1 MTSFCSRFCDAQDH
15 SIYFDTLRECY
26 EAFVIYHFFTFI
38 IVYLEQARPAAV
50 RCSGVALTCAAA
62 AAQHG
67 SVESLLARK
76 EQQPHLFPLSLML
89 KPWRMGPEFQR
100 KCKAG
105 VLNYVIIRPVTAA
118 VAFVSEAR
126 GMYGEGELFN
136 ATKTYTYVVAVNS
149 FSQSHAIYC
158 LILLF
163 QATRAELEPIKPVAK
178 FVCVKAVIFFS
189 FWQSIAIVVMVHMHV
204 LSSRTLS
211 IKDYDIKDV
220 SSGLQEF
227 IICVE
232 MFVAALAHQFAFPVS
247 DFGDAV
253 PAEGSKLSSV
263 LDVLDMSDVFLD
275 VRDRAESVGG
285 RMVGRLKD
293 ATGSVIGPPRAKLK
307 LDHDGGDLD
316 DGDDSAAVRLL
327 PVGSERSTG
336 GGAGGEGGV
345 VADRGNMPFLAA
357 GSHQQRRTGL
367 NIDVA
372 IAEAQHAGPAG
383 LASPRAAAAAPAAAA
398 STVSIGGRVI
408 ALQDLLPSVR
418 SPRSPRGSTRSV
430 PERISALAQT
440 CALQP

>member
-1 MTSFCSRFCDAQDH
+1 M
-15 SIYFDTLRECY
+15 
-26 EAFVIYHFFTFI
+26 
-38 IVYLEQARPAAV
+38 
-50 RCSGVALTCAAA
+50 
-62 AAQHG
+62 
-67 SVESLLARK
+67 ESLLARK

-316 DGDDSAAVRLL
+316 GGDDSAAVRLL
-327 PVGSERSTG
+327 PVGSERSTGAG

-367 NIDVA
+367 SIEVA
-372 IAEAQHAGPAG
+372 IAEAQQVGPAG

-430 PERISALAQT
+430 PERISALVQT

>member
-1 MTSFCSRFCDAQDH
+1 MAD
-15 SIYFDTLRECY
+15 
-26 EAFVIYHFFTFI
+26 
-38 IVYLEQARPAAV
+38 
-50 RCSGVALTCAAA
+50 AAA
-62 AAQHG
+62 ALRAQHG
-67 SVESLLARK
+67 SAETLLARK

-89 KPWRMGPEFQR
+89 KPWRMGPEFLR

-105 VLNYVIIRPVTAA
+105 VLNYVIIRPFTAA

-126 GMYGEGELFN
+126 GVYGEGELFN

-149 FSQSHAIYC
+149 WSQTHAIYC

-247 DFGDAV
+247 DFGDAA

-275 VRDRAESVGG
+275 VRDRAETVGG

-293 ATGSVIGPPRAKLK
+293 ATGGVMGGAARAKLK
-307 LDHDGGDLD
+307 LDHGGGDSDDGG
-316 DGDDSAAVRLL
+316 GDDSAAVRLL
-327 PVGSERSTG
+327 PVGSERSTD
-336 GGAGGEGGV
+336 GGAGEGP

-357 GSHQQRRTGL
+357 ASHQRRTGGL
-367 NIDVA
+367 SIEVTA
-372 IAEAQHAGPAG
+372 AGAQPGGPAG
-383 LASPRAAAAAPAAAA
+383 LVSPRGGAAAPAAAA
-398 STVSIGGRVI
+398 STVSIGGRAV

-418 SPRSPRGSTRSV
+418 SPRSPRASRSV
-430 PERISALAQT
+430 PERLSAIVQT

>member
-1 MTSFCSRFCDAQDH
+1 LTPRAWADA
-15 SIYFDTLRECY
+15 SLS
-26 EAFVIYHFFTFI
+26 V
-38 IVYLEQARPAAV
+38 
-50 RCSGVALTCAAA
+50 
-62 AAQHG
+62 QHG
-67 SVESLLARK
+67 SAESLLSRK

-89 KPWRMGPEFQR
+89 KPWRMGPEFLR

-105 VLNYVIIRPVTAA
+105 VLNYVIIRPITAA
-118 VAFVSEAR
+118 VAFVSEAQ

-149 FSQSHAIYC
+149 WSQTHAIYC

-232 MFVAALAHQFAFPVS
+232 MFVAAVAHQWAFPVS
-247 DFGDAV
+247 DFGDAL

-275 VRDRAESVGG
+275 VRDRAETVGG

-293 ATGSVIGPPRAKLK
+293 ATGGVMGASRPKLK
-307 LDHDGGDLD
+307 LDHGGDDSDGGH
-316 DGDDSAAVRLL
+316 GDDSAAVRLL

-336 GGAGGEGGV
+336 GGGVGEGAV
-345 VADRGNMPFLAA
+345 SDRGNMPFLAA
-357 GSHQQRRTGL
+357 GSHQRRTGL
-367 NIDVA
+367 GIEVVD
-372 IAEAQHAGPAG
+372 AQPGG
-383 LASPRAAAAAPAAAA
+383 LTSPRGAAAPAAAA
-398 STVSIGGRVI
+398 STVSIGGRAV
-408 ALQDLLPSVR
+408 ALSDLLPTVR
-418 SPRSPRGSTRSV
+418 SPRSPRASRSV
-430 PERISALAQT
+430 PERITQIVQG

>member
-1 MTSFCSRFCDAQDH
+1 M
-15 SIYFDTLRECY
+15 
-26 EAFVIYHFFTFI
+26 
-38 IVYLEQARPAAV
+38 
-50 RCSGVALTCAAA
+50 LTRT

-316 DGDDSAAVRLL
+316 GDDDSAAVRLL
-327 PVGSERSTG
+327 PVGSERSTD
-336 GGAGGEGGV
+336 GGAGEGP

-357 GSHQQRRTGL
+357 GSHQQRRMGL
-367 NIDVA
+367 NIEVTTAD
-372 IAEAQHAGPAG
+372 AQQAGPAG

-418 SPRSPRGSTRSV
+418 SPRSPRASTRSV

>member
-1 MTSFCSRFCDAQDH
+1 
-15 SIYFDTLRECY
+15 
-26 EAFVIYHFFTFI
+26 
-38 IVYLEQARPAAV
+38 
-50 RCSGVALTCAAA
+50 
-62 AAQHG
+62 
-67 SVESLLARK
+67 
-76 EQQPHLFPLSLML
+76 
-89 KPWRMGPEFQR
+89 MGPEFLR

-105 VLNYVIIRPVTAA
+105 VLNYVIIRPFTAA

-126 GMYGEGELFN
+126 GVYGEGELFN
-136 ATKTYTYVVAVNS
+136 ATKSYTYVVAINS
-149 FSQSHAIYC
+149 WSQTHAIYC

-163 QATRAELEPIKPVAK
+163 QATRAELEPINPVAK

-247 DFGDAV
+247 DFGDAA

-275 VRDRAESVGG
+275 VRDRAETVGG

-293 ATGSVIGPPRAKLK
+293 ATGGVIGGAPRPKLK
-307 LDHDGGDLD
+307 LDHGGADSDGAY
-316 DGDDSAAVRLL
+316 GDDDLAVVRLL
-327 PVGSERSTG
+327 PVGTERNTG
-336 GGAGGEGGV
+336 GVGEGP

-357 GSHQQRRTGL
+357 ASHQRRTGL
-367 NIDVA
+367 SIEVA
-372 IAEAQHAGPAG
+372 SADAHPGGPAG
-383 LASPRAAAAAPAAAA
+383 LTSPRGGAAAPAAAA
-398 STVSIGGRVI
+398 STVSIGGRAV

-418 SPRSPRGSTRSV
+418 SPRSPRGSRSV
-430 PERISALAQT
+430 PERISAIVQG

>member
-1 MTSFCSRFCDAQDH
+1 
-15 SIYFDTLRECY
+15 
-26 EAFVIYHFFTFI
+26 VIYHFFTFI
-38 IVYLEQARPAAV
+38 IVYLEQVRRAGGAGARW
-50 RCSGVALTCAAA
+50 RRRGALTRPSP
-62 AAQHG
+62 AQHG
-67 SVESLLARK
+67 SAESLLARK

-89 KPWRMGPEFQR
+89 KPWRMGPDFLR

-105 VLNYVIIRPVTAA
+105 VLNYVIIRPITAA

-126 GMYGEGELFN
+126 GVYGEGELFN

-149 FSQSHAIYC
+149 WSQSHAIYC

-163 QATRAELEPIKPVAK
+163 QATRAELEPINPVAK

-232 MFVAALAHQFAFPVS
+232 MFLAALAHQFAFPVS
-247 DFGDAV
+247 DFGDAM

-293 ATGSVIGPPRAKLK
+293 ATGGVMGGPARPKLK
-307 LDHDGGDLD
+307 LGDGGAGLD
-316 DGDDSAAVRLL
+316 DACGGDDAAAVRLL

-336 GGAGGEGGV
+336 GGGGGGEEGP
-345 VADRGNMPFLAA
+345 VADRGNMPLLSAA
-357 GSHQQRRTGL
+357 SHQRRTGL
-367 NIDVA
+367 GI
-372 IAEAQHAGPAG
+372 ELPPSEHPGGAGG
-383 LASPRAAAAAPAAAA
+383 FTSPRGGGGAAAPAAAA
-398 STVSIGGRVI
+398 STVSIGGRTI

-418 SPRSPRGSTRSV
+418 SPRSV
-430 PERISALAQT
+430 PERLSAIVQT